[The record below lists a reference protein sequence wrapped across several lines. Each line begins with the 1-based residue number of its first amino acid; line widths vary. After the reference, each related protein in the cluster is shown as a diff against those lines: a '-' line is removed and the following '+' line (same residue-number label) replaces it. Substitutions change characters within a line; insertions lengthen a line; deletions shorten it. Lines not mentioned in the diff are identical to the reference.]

1 MPCTILPILGD
12 SCIAGEIAP
21 RVTSSYG
28 PCGDSCPLRFVS
40 VKRISYFFASI
51 PGLSNPDRSSPELP
65 RGLEGDNAAR
75 AYVSTSRPARVPA
88 GTRQGL
94 GAGTACA
101 ACPPGAARPAH
112 AAGFYDTKD
121 PESRV

>member
-1 MPCTILPILGD
+1 MGRLENPDRP
-12 SCIAGEIAP
+12 A
-21 RVTSSYG
+21 YH
-28 PCGDSCPLRFVS
+28 LR
-40 VKRISYFFASI
+40 KQYFLMKTYTRLL
-51 PGLSNPDRSSPELP
+51 PGLSNPDRSFPELP

-75 AYVSTSRPARVPA
+75 AYVSASRPARAPA
-88 GTRQGL
+88 GARQGL

>member
-1 MPCTILPILGD
+1 MV
-12 SCIAGEIAP
+12 
-21 RVTSSYG
+21 RVETLVLFASSRSSESATSSRPYQ
-28 PCGDSCPLRFVS
+28 DL
-40 VKRISYFFASI
+40 A
-51 PGLSNPDRSSPELP
+51 NPDHSSPELP

-75 AYVSTSRPARVPA
+75 AYVSTSRPARAPA

-94 GAGTACA
+94 GAGNACA

-112 AAGFYDTKD
+112 AAGFYDTKE